1 VRRDYGETDVDRI
14 TPNNWLDD
22 HFWLNIAYH
31 SWRVPLPVNSNWWL
45 LMKEDAS
52 IPEDFR
58 ASVPEKGELADLDSL
73 GSCSSLRLL
82 RESSQASSPTGRF
95 DVLQSLRNDSS
106 TSSYASIGQSR

>member
-1 VRRDYGETDVDRI
+1 MRRDYGETDVDRI

-52 IPEDFR
+52 IPEAFR
-58 ASVPEKGELADLDSL
+58 ASVPEKGEPVDPDLLES
-73 GSCSSLRLL
+73 SSSLKL
-82 RESSQASSPTGRF
+82 RCESSQANSPTGRF